1 VTNVHHVSGLCNR
14 LGGPGVPQRHR
25 VCGAGRRSPGVGS
38 GNRKPAR
45 GPTDSSNI
53 RGRVDQGDEV
63 IELTRDSNWVGVRV
77 LQTGEEGWIY
87 GGLVERV
94 AQSGL
99 LPGDGGA
106 GGGDAGFLQLSE
118 DFDRLIRR
126 VNDDLGYAMVEE
138 AAPGADGVL
147 QVRPTAAWLRS
158 AGRDAHMLGALAFY
172 QLWRHYQDGRPVTLI
187 MTDAQGPEYIRIAD
201 GDLGP
206 ELAVAARDA
215 LSASP
220 VQQWRPTGSD
230 LRRQRALTAQGTGN
244 AIL

>member
-1 VTNVHHVSGLCNR
+1 MSATFRGPAFGIAVLCVVGDTALAAPGDIHRVSGAEVVNLR
-14 LGGPGVPQRHR
+14 
-25 VCGAGRRSPGVGS
+25 A
-38 GNRKPAR
+38 
-45 GPTDSSNI
+45 GPTDASNI

-63 IELTRDSNWVGVRV
+63 IELTSDRNWVGVRV

-87 GGLVERV
+87 DGLLERV

-106 GGGDAGFLQLSE
+106 VSGDAGFLQLSE

-138 AAPGADGVL
+138 AAPVADGVL

-158 AGRDAHMLGALAFY
+158 GGRDAHMMGALAFY
-172 QLWRHYQDGRPVTLI
+172 QLWKNYQDGRPVTLV
-187 MTDAQGPEYIRIAD
+187 MTDEQGAEYIRIAD

-206 ELAVAARDA
+206 ELAIAA
-215 LSASP
+215 P
-220 VQQWRPTGSD
+220 
-230 LRRQRALTAQGTGN
+230 
-244 AIL
+244 